1 MLAGATGVAL
11 AVGGALATGRDEV
24 YLGLTAL
31 AATAAVVYVALRV
44 EPAWP
49 ISAGIAV
56 SIFRATPKGS
66 VSRLGPTGH

>member
-11 AVGGALATGRDEV
+11 AVGGAIATGRDEV

-49 ISAGIAV
+49 ISAGIAL
-56 SIFRATPKGS
+56 SIFSGHSDRLGF
-66 VSRLGPTGH
+66 RLGPTGC